1 MSPVGKPRNVEAGRR
16 RAFTLIELILVM
28 ALLTIVI
35 AVAAPSLSKFFR
47 GRTLDS
53 EARRFVSLT
62 RYGQS
67 RAVSEGVPVVL
78 WMDTRQGAYGL
89 RQETGYVDQDSNSV
103 EFVLKEDL
111 HLTVADLPAPSG
123 QLAPMRRTL
132 QADPNVPTL
141 RFQPDGFI
149 DETSP
154 QSVEIREDSGE
165 SIWITQSRNRLNYE
179 IHTNAIR
186 TAQR

>member
-1 MSPVGKPRNVEAGRR
+1 MSPVGKPRKTEARHF
-16 RAFTLIELILVM
+16 AFTLVELILVM

-35 AVAAPSLSKFFR
+35 AVAAPSLANFFR

-67 RAVSEGVPVVL
+67 RAVSEGVPMVL
-78 WMDTRQGAYGL
+78 WMDTKLGTYGL
-89 RQETGYVDQDSNSV
+89 REETGYSDQDAKSV
-103 EFVLKEDL
+103 EFVLGQDL
-111 HLTVADLPAPSG
+111 HLMVADLPATSG
-123 QLAPMRRTL
+123 LLAAVRRTQ

-154 QSVEIREDSGE
+154 QSVEIREGDRDSV
-165 SIWITQSRNRLNYE
+165 WITQSRNRLNYE
-179 IHTNAIR
+179 IHTNALR
-186 TAQR
+186 NALR